1 MDASSEYLVRLQ
13 FQIKIQFLSKNSP
26 KRPHFSWISSL
37 LGRGNFIGFYFDW
50 AIDATS
56 SLSNYVVVS
65 SSGSS
70 YIGMFLYINGM
81 MRDMKMRLNS
91 MNNNSM
97 EAQQK
102 PSSSVEKW
110 SIYVREMDFH
120 VEIIGYLPASS
131 ISQAK

>member
-1 MDASSEYLVRLQ
+1 M
-13 FQIKIQFLSKNSP
+13 
-26 KRPHFSWISSL
+26 
-37 LGRGNFIGFYFDW
+37 
-50 AIDATS
+50 
-56 SLSNYVVVS
+56 VS

-81 MRDMKMRLNS
+81 MSDMKMRLNS